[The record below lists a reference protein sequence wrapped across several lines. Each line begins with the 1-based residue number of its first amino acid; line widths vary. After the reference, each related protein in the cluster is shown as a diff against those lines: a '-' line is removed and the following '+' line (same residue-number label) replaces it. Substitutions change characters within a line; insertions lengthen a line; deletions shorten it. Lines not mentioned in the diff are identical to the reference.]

1 MRKVNIYIYH
11 GEATIKLEGAGAML
25 HDFHIQ
31 DCYTKHVIAQG
42 ADTLVGLYIIS
53 GYVSTKSLF
62 SHKTEK
68 RDLAGE
74 IVYVKEHTIDTM
86 MNCNY
91 IETDIPFFSW
101 DTNRFKATLSE
112 SAELLDVTYDE
123 EILVKMFSDGFA
135 DALVNKPM
143 KKLHGV
149 FMMVYALGYNTCNK
163 TGGAEV
169 EQFPIIQNKLENLK
183 HY

>member
-1 MRKVNIYIYH
+1 MRKVNIYLYH
-11 GEATIKLEGAGAML
+11 GEAKLLFEGAGAML
-25 HDFHIQ
+25 QDFHIQ
-31 DCYTKHVIAQG
+31 DCYTKHVIAQKEY
-42 ADTLVGLYIIS
+42 TLVGLYIKS
-53 GYVSTKSLF
+53 GYVSIKSLF

-86 MNCNY
+86 MSCNY

-101 DTNRFKATLSE
+101 DTNRFKATISE
-112 SAELLDVTYDE
+112 SGELLDVTYDE

-143 KKLHGV
+143 KKLDGV
-149 FMMVYALGYNTCNK
+149 FMIVYALGYNTCNK
-163 TGGAEV
+163 TDGAEV
-169 EQFPIIQNKLENLK
+169 EQIPIIQKRLK
-183 HY
+183 ISQ